1 MVSFYLKSVFEINL
15 FLTVIFLKMSVHSI
29 KKSLLFFLLLN
40 CVYSLNANSNRYSS
54 FKTQKG
60 FNSTKDKINDFLD
73 KGAFFLYKS
82 DSFKTDLDN
91 ARLNFDQ
98 AFTLSNQMNDE
109 DLINKCFFYYSEL
122 LFEEN
127 NYPEALKKLEKVI
140 AYYHDNKK
148 YQEEANTWEAMG
160 SRLFW
165 KSPRSF
171 ASIEKS
177 VSCFEKAAQLYKNLG
192 FQEKYAY
199 VLKNIADA
207 HLNQGRLDLAEKELL
222 EILIFYK
229 KIGYK
234 KLHFTYDLLAD
245 SQRLKGDLG
254 KSLYYSELCVKSMEN
269 TGDLK
274 YTPIFYQQLA
284 VAYRDIGKH
293 QLSIDLLR
301 KSVSFLQS
309 QKDIDY
315 GNLYETVDLLS
326 KELVEVKKKKE
337 ALNLIQ
343 NIIKEYPPKKSVD
356 QARVLGS
363 LAFCYNKNNQVA
375 LAESNYLK
383 MIDLYEKKEPSL
395 FIIDLSKAYFQLGKF
410 YQEHKKLDKAK
421 INLLKS
427 LNFSKGIVELNQI
440 KEVNLS
446 LFKIDS
452 VQGNYIT
459 AIQYFQKY
467 KNLNDS
473 IFSEKKNRQIE
484 ELQILY
490 DLEKKEKEFSKLK
503 LDIDNEKGKNTQ
515 ARNMIKWGAYILIS
529 LLVAIFIFWKSY
541 QSKQKNNKLLQS
553 QKNEIDQ
560 KNYVLQK
567 LVQEKESLMK
577 EIHHRVKNNLQIV
590 MSLLR
595 SQSHTLKNEEA
606 FEAIQK
612 SQHRLYAIS
621 LLHQKLYMT
630 DIVREIEM
638 KSYIKDLLVNFTD
651 TFDLKD
657 RISFEVD
664 FDLIY
669 LHETQAIAVGLILN
683 ESVTNAIKYA
693 FSDKKKGIITI
704 LMKSMENN
712 KIMLEI
718 RDNGIGMINSFNSD
732 TSSTLGITLING
744 LAEQLDGNA
753 SFINNNGLT
762 VRIEF
767 LINNS
772 LT

>member
-1 MVSFYLKSVFEINL
+1 MVSDDLKSVSENNL
-15 FLTVIFLKMSVHSI
+15 FLTVIFLKMSVYSI
-29 KKSLLFFLLLN
+29 KKRLLFFLLLI
-40 CVYSLNANSNRYSS
+40 CVYSLNANSYRYNS
-54 FKTQKG
+54 FKTEQA
-60 FNSTKDKINDFLD
+60 FNSTQEKINQLLER
-73 KGAFFLYKS
+73 GAFFLYKS

-91 ARLNFDQ
+91 ARLNFDK
-98 AFTLSNQMNDE
+98 AYLLSNQINDQ
-109 DLINKCFFYYSEL
+109 DLIHKCFFYYGEL

-127 NYPEALKKLEKVI
+127 KYPEALKKIEKVI
-140 AYYHDNKK
+140 AYYHDNKNFEK
-148 YQEEANTWEAMG
+148 EANTWEAMG

-165 KSPRSF
+165 RSPRSF
-171 ASIEKS
+171 ASIEES
-177 VSCFEKAAQLYKNLG
+177 VSCFEKAAQLYKSLG
-192 FQEKYAY
+192 FNEKYAY
-199 VLKNIADA
+199 TLKSTADA

-222 EILIFYK
+222 QILIFYK

-269 TGDLK
+269 TGDFS
-274 YTPIFYQQLA
+274 YAPIFYQQLA

-293 QLSIDLLR
+293 QLAIDLLR
-301 KSVSFLQS
+301 KAVSFLQS

-315 GNLYETVDLLS
+315 GNLYETVDLLA
-326 KELVEVKKKKE
+326 KELVEVKKQKK
-337 ALNLIQ
+337 ALKLIQ
-343 NIIKEYPPKKSVD
+343 NIIKEYPPTKSVD
-356 QARVLGS
+356 QARVFGS
-363 LAFCYNKNNQVA
+363 LAFCYNKNNQIA

-383 MIDLYEKKEPSL
+383 MIDLYENKQPTFFL
-395 FIIDLSKAYFQLGKF
+395 IDLSKAYFQLGKF
-410 YQEHKKLDKAK
+410 YQEHKKIDKAK
-421 INLLKS
+421 NYFLKS

-473 IFSEKKNRQIE
+473 IFNEKKNKQIE

-490 DLEKKEKEFSKLK
+490 GLEKKEKEFSKLK
-503 LDIDNEKGKNTQ
+503 LDINNEKGKNTQ
-515 ARNMIKWGAYILIS
+515 ARNMIKWGAGILIF
-529 LLVAIFIFWKSY
+529 LLVGIFVFWKSY
-541 QSKQKNNKLLQS
+541 QTKQKNNKLLLS

-560 KNYVLQK
+560 KNYALQK
-567 LVQEKESLMK
+567 LVLEKESLMK

-638 KSYIKDLLVNFTD
+638 KSYLNDLLINFTD
-651 TFDLKD
+651 TFDIKD

-664 FDLIY
+664 FDSIY

-693 FSDKKKGIITI
+693 FSDQTMGIISI
-704 LMKSMENN
+704 AMKSKENS
-712 KIMLEI
+712 KILLEI
-718 RDNGIGMINSFNSD
+718 RDNGKGVSNNFNFD
-732 TSSTLGITLING
+732 TSSTLGITLIKG
-744 LAEQLDGNA
+744 LAEQLDGNV
-753 SFINNNGLT
+753 SFINNNGWI

-767 LINNS
+767 LRNTS